1 MIVELLE
8 ALVDSAFYN
17 NGHSRAPPDFSFKIE
32 KDEFSFVLEK
42 IFEELIKKKKKRTPE
57 S

>member
-1 MIVELLE
+1 MELLE

-17 NGHSRAPPDFSFKIE
+17 NGHSRAPPDFSFKSE
-32 KDEFSFVLEK
+32 KDEFSLVLEK